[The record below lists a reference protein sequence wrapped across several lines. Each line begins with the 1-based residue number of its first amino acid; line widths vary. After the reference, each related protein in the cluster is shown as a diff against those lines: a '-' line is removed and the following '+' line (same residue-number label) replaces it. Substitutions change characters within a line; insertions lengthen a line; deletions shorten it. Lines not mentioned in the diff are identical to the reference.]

1 MLRSLIIY
9 SPLISFPVDVARIRW
24 LLGSAETNS
33 VHMPLP
39 AFDPWSP
46 HASVLREK
54 VFEHLFLGDLTRALL
69 ATGRRCEV
77 LRAEYD
83 GAGYDLVLEADGILR
98 HVQLKAMRADGKR
111 AYVDINIELASKP
124 SGCVVWMLIDPETF
138 TTTRYR
144 WFGGAP
150 GEPLPPLGKRPV
162 RHTKA
167 DSRGVKAERPGLRQL
182 PRSQFRSVETMEAL
196 LDLMFGDEQ
205 ARDRRRLRAHLA
217 SQPAPPPTSPAWLRL
232 VRLGEFDA
240 LPERL
245 NEDQMVEFTHLI
257 DGYALA
263 GLTRPVMIQ
272 STLAGPRPGL
282 DQPDLLASDLWAA
295 MFVEHRR
302 LRFAGLEASAQDEKW
317 FRAAYSRLR
326 MLLHARP

>member
-1 MLRSLIIY
+1 
-9 SPLISFPVDVARIRW
+9 
-24 LLGSAETNS
+24 
-33 VHMPLP
+33 MPLP

-69 ATGRRCEV
+69 RAGRRCEV

-111 AYVDINIELASKP
+111 AHVDVNIELASKP
-124 SGCVVWMLIDPETF
+124 SGCVIWMLVDPETF

-150 GEPLPPLGKRPV
+150 GQPLPALGDRPV

-182 PRSQFRSVETMEAL
+182 ARSRFTAVDTMDQL
-196 LDLMFGDEQ
+196 LERLFGDRH
-205 ARDRRRLRAHLA
+205 ARDIHRLRLHLTC
-217 SQPAPPPTSPAWLRL
+217 QPAPQTTSPAWLRL
-232 VRLGEFDA
+232 VRLGHFGA
-240 LPERL
+240 LP
-245 NEDQMVEFTHLI
+245 DQLGPDDMVRFTHLV
-257 DGYALA
+257 DGYDLA
-263 GLTRPVMIQ
+263 GLTEPDMIQ
-272 STLAGPRPGL
+272 SALAGPRPGL

-295 MFVEHRR
+295 MFIEHRR
-302 LRFAGLEASAQDEKW
+302 LRFAGLETCVSDDHNWFCEAYANLSAQ
-317 FRAAYSRLR
+317 LR
-326 MLLHARP
+326 SPIR